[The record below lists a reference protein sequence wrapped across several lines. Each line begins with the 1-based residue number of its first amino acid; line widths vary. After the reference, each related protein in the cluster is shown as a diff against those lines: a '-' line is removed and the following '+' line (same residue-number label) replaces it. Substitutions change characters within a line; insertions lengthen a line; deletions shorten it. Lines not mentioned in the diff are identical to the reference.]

1 MASLDNPDEI
11 TPKDESSVAF
21 IAVESGVKDEQQKPH
36 NFYENSLRIVKSTS
50 VEPVLVLSMMTVAIV
65 QVISQSWLLRLAC
78 EELTASECNAT
89 HPESCTVNCN
99 LQETQ
104 VELQRKVAEVQ
115 AWRSA
120 IEFSLPLVLVPFLG
134 AWSDAEKNRRLPV
147 ILYALVGRIAQL
159 LLVILL
165 LLLPSAP
172 SLLVAGLCLAVP
184 VAVTASSMTVDM
196 AAYSYISD
204 TTAKK
209 IRTVRLGL
217 ANACWCLGSVL
228 GLLMSGL
235 LLRLGGE
242 LLAFTTALGLQILA
256 CLVSVWR
263 MKKLS
268 EENEMSSEVEEEGD
282 MQEKKQTTHCG
293 LILEPISVAVAKR
306 PGKGRIL
313 ILLMLFNMFLAFG
326 ASCGRQAIMFLY
338 TRLRFQWDEVEY
350 GFYGTFLMLMEVIG
364 SVIAMSIF
372 SHKLKLS
379 DAVVGLMSCVS
390 QVLSSTFY
398 TFAKSTLGMYIA
410 PLVEIANG
418 QVVVIPRAMVTKLTG
433 SNEQGKVH
441 ALFGCVEAVVPLV
454 FEPLYNS
461 VYAATLDTVPQLVF
475 WLSAIFTLPP
485 TFLFIWLQWGSG
497 KNWIAKGEQR
507 SSTDN
512 EEQKS

>member
-1 MASLDNPDEI
+1 MRVLRFLSLHI
-11 TPKDESSVAF
+11 
-21 IAVESGVKDEQQKPH
+21 
-36 NFYENSLRIVKSTS
+36 
-50 VEPVLVLSMMTVAIV
+50 LVGDDGFFSIPISW
-65 QVISQSWLLRLAC
+65 VISQSWLLRLAC